1 MLSIRQRPLKNVKH
15 PALPWRGVFSTTFLP
30 ALDKRFITG
39 LTVVITLALIGLAVI
54 QARWIDN
61 TLELKRAQF
70 DQSVDNAL
78 VAVSDRLERAE
89 LMHGLRHRQ
98 DARILLGPNDPM
110 PVSADTLPPE
120 VLRLDSL
127 DDAMD
132 ARGIDAKEREALIN
146 DMVRGMLGTSDPV
159 NIAGRIDPRLLDSLL
174 TDELA
179 SRGINVPNEHGV
191 FSSVGAPVLVHLG
204 PGTDEGTLRAS
215 PHRVRLFRN
224 DLRGEAH
231 YLNVLIPDQQR
242 LVWGSMRLLL
252 IISALFTLII
262 VLAFVYTLRTI
273 YRQKRISDIRTD
285 LVNNLTHELKT
296 PISTIALACEALTDP
311 GMPKSPDQMN
321 TFVGMIRDENKRLGI
336 LVESV
341 LQSAVLDSGRMR
353 IKPVDLDLH
362 ALLKEVER
370 HSGIQ
375 AQRRDGRIELDL
387 KAELAHVSGD
397 RIHLTNV
404 FYNLVDNAIKYT
416 SDEPRVRIATRS
428 DANGITVSVTDNG
441 VGIAKADQKK
451 IFDRLYRVPTGNVHN
466 VKGFGLGLSYVKAV
480 VERHG
485 GSIRVESEP
494 GHGSTFHVHLPFEH
508 DHAHQA
514 VAR

>member
-1 MLSIRQRPLKNVKH
+1 M
-15 PALPWRGVFSTTFLP
+15 
-30 ALDKRFITG
+30 DKRFITG
-39 LTVVITLALIGLAVI
+39 LTIAITLALLGLAVI
-54 QARWIDN
+54 QARWIHD
-61 TLELKRAQF
+61 TLRLKRAQF
-70 DQSVDNAL
+70 DESVDNAL

-89 LMHGLRHRQ
+89 MVHGVRRRA
-98 DARILLGPNDPM
+98 DARILLAPDAPL
-110 PVSADTLPPE
+110 PPRADTMQPP
-120 VLRLDSL
+120 VLHLDSL
-127 DDAMD
+127 ADAIE
-132 ARGIDAKEREALIN
+132 ARGIDPQKREELIN
-146 DMVRGMLGTSDPV
+146 DMVRGILGATDTV
-159 NIAGRIDPRLLDSLL
+159 GIAERIDPRLLDSLL
-174 TDELA
+174 TDELGA
-179 SRGINVPNEHGV
+179 RGIDVPNEHGV
-191 FSSVGAPVLVHLG
+191 FSSRGEPALVHLL
-204 PGTDEGTLRAS
+204 PGTDEETLRAS

-224 DLRGEAH
+224 DLRAQVN
-231 YLNVLIPDQQR
+231 YLHVLIPDQQR
-242 LVWGSMRLLL
+242 LVWGSMRMLL
-252 IISALFTLII
+252 IVSALFTLII
-262 VLAFVYTLRTI
+262 ILAFVYTLRTI
-273 YRQKRISDIRTD
+273 FRQKRLNDIRTD

-311 GMPKSPDQMN
+311 GMPKSPEQMN
-321 TFVGMIRDENKRLGI
+321 TFVGMIRDENKRLGL

-387 KAELAHVSGD
+387 KAELAHVKGD

-416 SDEPRVRIATRS
+416 RDEPRVRIATRS
-428 DANGITVSVTDNG
+428 DANGITVSITDNG
-441 VGIAKADQKK
+441 VGIAKAEQRK

-485 GSIRVESEP
+485 GTIRVESEP
-494 GHGSTFHVHLPFEH
+494 GQGSTFHVHLPFEH
-508 DHAHQA
+508 DHPHQA
-514 VAR
+514 AAR